1 MSIVKMKRFSM
12 VAMRSDRE
20 KLVKELQKLGCM
32 QITEHEA
39 GSEALELG
47 LARGEGERLLEF
59 RSELTRVSAALKL
72 LDKYAYVKTGLFP
85 VLPEVSLSELF
96 DDGLPARAGEVL
108 TAVEQ
113 GDAAL
118 AKLYAEEGRLKA
130 SIASLELWKGSGIPL
145 DTGDTENVA
154 VWLGTIPAS
163 RSADEL
169 TAAVGE
175 ITDEAQVIK
184 IGSDRDQQGIAVLLH
199 KAHTEA
205 VANALRGFGFS
216 RSVFEGCSGT
226 AEDNIQRI
234 EARLWEIST
243 EQEKEKLRLKELGA
257 QRELLKLYYDRLQ
270 QEIEAEAAQN
280 ELLLSERTFMLE
292 GWVVAEELPK
302 LEKLLNSHGCAY
314 ESRDPEPEEDVPVQL
329 RSNRITRPLNMV
341 TEMYSLPRYTNID
354 PNPLIAFWFCVF
366 FGIMYADTGYGLVL
380 LLLGLIVGPKI
391 KRPGTIKYM
400 TGLLVECGITTFIFG
415 WLFGSF
421 FGDSL
426 DYFSGFFGYTID
438 MSRVPLWGVRDPNT
452 DPMWFMYASLVVG
465 GLHLLCGMV
474 VKVVLLVRDGKP
486 LDALFDV
493 GSWWLLFAGIGVGV
507 LKGTWWVAVAG
518 ALALVLTQG
527 REKPTIMG
535 KLIGGLKSLYDIT
548 SWLGDILSYTRL
560 MALMLAGGVIAQVFN
575 MLGNMAGSSI
585 PSKILGLIVF
595 LLIFVVTQLFNMAIN
610 IIGTF
615 VHAARLQYLEFFG
628 RFYEDG
634 GKPFKPFKFKT
645 KYTEIVSVKEE
656 N

>member
-1 MSIVKMKRFSM
+1 MSIVKMKRFRM
-12 VAMRSDRE
+12 LAMRDDRE
-20 KLVKELQKLGCM
+20 KLIKELQKLGCM

-39 GSEALELG
+39 GDEARELG

-85 VLPEVSLSELF
+85 ALPEVKLSRLF
-96 DDGLPARAGEVL
+96 DDELPAKADEVL
-108 TAVEQ
+108 SAIEQ

-118 AKLYAEEGRLKA
+118 ARLYAEEGRLHA
-130 SIASLELWKGSGIPL
+130 SITALELWRGSGIPL
-145 DTGDTENVA
+145 DVRDSENVA
-154 VWLGTIPAS
+154 VWLGTIPAA
-163 RSADEL
+163 RPADSL
-169 TAAVGE
+169 VAAVGE
-175 ITDEAQVIK
+175 ITDEAQIIK
-184 IGSDRDQQGIAVLLH
+184 TGSDRDQQGIAAVFH
-199 KAHTEA
+199 KAHTEEIA
-205 VANALRGFGFS
+205 ATLRSFGFS
-216 RSVFEGCSGT
+216 RSTFEGCSGA
-226 AEDNIQRI
+226 AEDNIHRF
-234 EARLWEIST
+234 EERLREISA
-243 EQEKEKLRLKELGA
+243 EQETEKAKLKELGA

-270 QEIEAEAAQN
+270 QEIEAETAKG
-280 ELLLSERTFMLE
+280 ELIMSERTFLLE
-292 GWVVAEELPK
+292 GWVAAPELPR
-302 LEKLLNSHGCAY
+302 LEKLLDSYCCAY
-314 ESRDPEPEEDVPVQL
+314 EARDPEPEEDVPVQL
-329 RSNRITRPLNMV
+329 KSNRITRPLNMV
-341 TEMYSLPRYTNID
+341 TEMYSLPKYTNVD

-366 FGIMYADTGYGLVL
+366 FGIMYADVGYGLVL
-380 LLLGLIVGPKI
+380 LLLGLIIGPKI
-391 KRPGTIKYM
+391 KRPGTLKYM

-426 DYFSGFFGYTID
+426 DYFSGFLGCTLD
-438 MSRVPLWGVRDPNT
+438 MSKVPLWGIKNPNT

-465 GLHLLCGMV
+465 ALHLLCGMV
-474 VKVVLLVRDGKP
+474 VKVVILIRDGKP

-507 LKGTWWVAVAG
+507 LKGNWWVALAG

-527 REKPTIMG
+527 REKPTIIG
-535 KLIGGLKSLYDIT
+535 KFVGGLKSLYDIT

-575 MLGNMAGSSI
+575 MLGNMAGSAV

-615 VHAARLQYLEFFG
+615 VHAARLQYLEFFN

-645 KYTEIVSVKEE
+645 KYTEIIKEE

>member
-1 MSIVKMKRFSM
+1 MAIVKMKRLR
-12 VAMRSDRE
+12 VAAMRSDRA
-20 KLVKELQKLGCM
+20 KLMKELQKLGCV
-32 QITEHEA
+32 QITEQ
-39 GSEALELG
+39 ELTAELDG
-47 LARGEGERLLEF
+47 LTRGEGERLTEF

-85 VLPEVSLSELF
+85 TYPEVELTKLF
-96 DDGLPARAGEVL
+96 DDGLPDVADEVI
-108 TAVEQ
+108 TAIEN
-113 GDAAL
+113 GDSAL
-118 AKLYAEEGRLKA
+118 NRLYAEEGRLKA
-130 SIASLELWKGSGIPL
+130 SITSMNLWRGSGVPL
-145 DTGDTENVA
+145 GEWETENTA
-154 VWLGTIPAS
+154 LWIGTISAA

-169 TAAVGE
+169 VNAVREAAEEV
-175 ITDEAQVIK
+175 QVIRSGADK
-184 IGSDRDQQGIAVLLH
+184 DQQGIAVLFH
-199 KAHTEA
+199 KSRTDE
-205 VANALRGFGFS
+205 VAAALRVRGFS
-216 RSVFEGCSGT
+216 RSHFDGCEGT
-226 AEDNIQRI
+226 AEDNIRRCEQR
-234 EARLWEIST
+234 LGEIAA
-243 EQEKEKLRLKELGA
+243 EQDAEKIKLKQLGE

-270 QEIEAEAAQN
+270 QDIEAEDVQS
-280 ELLLSERTFMLE
+280 ELLLSEKTFILE
-292 GWVVAEELPK
+292 GWAVADEMPK
-302 LEKLLNSHGCAY
+302 LEKLLSDYGCAWDV
-314 ESRDPEPEEDVPVQL
+314 RDPEPDEDVPVKL
-329 RSNRITRPLNMV
+329 RSNKLTRPLNMV
-341 TEMYSLPRYTNID
+341 TEMYSLPKYTNVD

-366 FGIMYADTGYGLVL
+366 FGIMYGDAGYGLVL

-391 KRPGTIKYM
+391 KRQGTIKYM

-426 DYFSGFFGYTID
+426 DYFGGFLGVNID
-438 MSRVPLWGVRDPNT
+438 MSRVPLWGIKDPNV

-474 VKVVLLVRDGKP
+474 IKVVLLIKEGKP

-507 LKGTWWVAVAG
+507 FTGMWWVALAG
-518 ALALVLTQG
+518 ALMLVLTQG
-527 REKPTIMG
+527 REKPTIIG

-575 MLGNMAGSSI
+575 MLGSMAGNAI

-634 GKPFKPFKFKT
+634 GKPFKPFSYKT
-645 KYTEIVSVKEE
+645 KYTEIIKEE
-656 N
+656 K